1 MTTRQPY
8 STPEPDERDV
18 FLARTLLG
26 LQAPSGDAPAD
37 VLLGFLSEYKETV
50 EAAQI
55 LSDDT
60 AESMWMS
67 ISYEMDV
74 QETPEAR
81 QIFRGAAT
89 ERVSSTDEIEASESP
104 EAVIL
109 PLGRNPYTL
118 SSKSTHDRSSA
129 RNHTFAR
136 TSTPRML
143 MGSPLLRIA
152 AMLMVA
158 LVGGLLLWTITATP
172 DTDLLISSAS
182 ETVVY
187 TLPDGSQITL
197 RPHSSLFSAPVVAS
211 DGASDGA
218 FAFRLEGEA
227 YFDVVHNP
235 ERAFTVQ
242 TASAMVQV
250 TGTRFVVRSYSGN
263 ETEVFLEKGGVTVQ
277 SLVSAET
284 MVMQA
289 GEVIRVG
296 QNLLMQPE
304 IADADL
310 YLLWM
315 TNEMLL
321 SNRKVGDVARE
332 LSNHF
337 NIDVRVG
344 PRWSDERLDGRILLD
359 SPDLV
364 LQDIALTL
372 GARID
377 LQNNV
382 YLME

>member
-1 MTTRQPY
+1 M
-8 STPEPDERDV
+8 

-60 AESMWMS
+60 AQSMWMS
-67 ISYEMDV
+67 ISDEMDV

-81 QIFRGAAT
+81 QIFRDAAT

-109 PLGRNPYTL
+109 PLGRDPYTL
-118 SSKSTHDRSSA
+118 SSKSTQDRSSA

-197 RPHSSLFSAPVVAS
+197 RPHSSLFSASDGAS
-211 DGASDGA
+211 EGASDGA

-235 ERAFTVQ
+235 ERAFTVH

-321 SNRKVGDVARE
+321 SNRKVDDVARE

-337 NIDVRVG
+337 NIDVRVA
-344 PRWSDERLDGRILLD
+344 PRWSNERLDGRILLD

-382 YLME
+382 YLIE